1 MGDDKTMKSLAL
13 LSFCLCATIGPRCVF
28 GRPQTMVVSSTEDP
42 LVETTIL
49 PDIEYETFSEQSEE
63 SPKTKLTKTPVISE
77 LSVKSNV
84 QLRYAKTVV
93 EAYIKNPSAE
103 TQKLDFT
110 LVIPDTAFIS
120 NFSMLLKGNELV
132 ASVEEK
138 AKAKEIFDQ
147 AVSSGQGAG
156 LVDQDTR
163 NANQITV
170 SANVEGNDK
179 VRFRLTYEELLQRRI
194 GKYEHTIHV
203 NPGQIVNDF
212 KIEVF
217 IQESLPVVHVRVPK
231 IKTDPNA
238 IQSQEVNPD
247 VQIAIDDSDP
257 TKVNVTFTPDTK
269 MQKEFGENGISGE
282 FMVEYDVDRKEQG
295 NEIQVIDG
303 YFVHFF
309 APDSLKTLPKHV
321 VFVLDISGSMY
332 GEKLSQTKDAMVTV
346 IDDLTSQDYFN
357 IITFS
362 DDVMHWV
369 PEDEKLKEGVH
380 QMTYPGQDDLR
391 TEALQYVLSL
401 KTIGGTNINDA
412 MVDAINLVED
422 VKKSEELP
430 ANVQPMIIFLTDGEA
445 TAGVT
450 NGDEIKKNVAKA
462 NGEISVPVY
471 GLAFGSGADF
481 GLIKTLSKDNGGFA
495 RKIYEG
501 SDASIQLEDFYLEI
515 ASPLLSNLD
524 IKYVGEAVKNE
535 SITETKT
542 STFSEGGEIIIAG
555 QIDETQNNVEVIIT
569 GQGKEGVFEKKFVI
583 CTRNDGPVA
592 MAQEGGETDDVV
604 IDDLTLLPPG
614 EIPTRSLPPICF
626 PIPPRPVEPKGEG
639 QNFVERLWA
648 FKTIKQLLD
657 DKKSPLEERKEELK
671 DEDESDEDSTE
682 DAGSVEAEKPE
693 VSEVILDSEADIT
706 PTLTEDVEIIAPAP
720 KTKKE
725 RAIELA
731 IKYNFVT
738 PVTSLVVLK
747 NNGSDSDIKEPIE
760 VVPVDT
766 LPRFNQLGFGLN
778 RRIANVQ
785 FSLASSGGGFGGGF
799 PLMRKGA
806 PGPTSTRGRPFTSAL
821 PGPPPQPILAMSP
834 PQADLDDFYDFLE
847 SDSFEIRSSAP
858 PTTVPPKTTCDGSIS
873 LYDRSGSRGMNVTL
887 TEDEPDLANHN
898 FSNALASLEIWGD
911 CCWIIYTKTDFQGES
926 LELFDGPG
934 YVASGDIVKV
944 FRQAN
949 SVQKSVT
956 C

>member
-1 MGDDKTMKSLAL
+1 MRSLAL
-13 LSFCLCATIGPRCVF
+13 VSLWICALLEAQSVF
-28 GRPQTMVVSSTEDP
+28 GRPQTQTLVVSTTGPSAE
-42 LVETTIL
+42 ETTAFA
-49 PDIEYETFSEQSEE
+49 DIEYDETLLKGNEE
-63 SPKTKLTKTPVISE
+63 SPKSATPVISE
-77 LSVKSNV
+77 FSVRSNV

-93 EAYIKNPSAE
+93 EAYIKNPSAKAK
-103 TQKLDFT
+103 KLDFT
-110 LVIPDTAFIS
+110 LVIPDSAFIS
-120 NFSMLLKGNELV
+120 NFSMLLKGEELV

-138 AKAKEIFDQ
+138 AKAKEVFDQ

-194 GKYEHTIHV
+194 GKYEHVVHV

-212 KIEVF
+212 KIEIV

-238 IQSQEVNPD
+238 IQSGEVNPD
-247 VQIAIDDSDP
+247 VQIALDDSDP
-257 TKVNVTFTPDTK
+257 TKVNITYSPDTK
-269 MQKEFGENGISGE
+269 MQKQFGTNGISGE

-346 IDDLTSQDYFN
+346 IDDLTSQDHFN

-362 DDVMHWV
+362 DNVMHWV
-369 PEDEKLKEGVH
+369 PENEKLKEGAH
-380 QMTYPGQDDLR
+380 QMTYQGQDDLK

-401 KTIGGTNINDA
+401 NTIGGTNINDA
-412 MVDAINLVED
+412 MVDAINLVEE
-422 VKKSEELP
+422 VKKSEEL
-430 ANVQPMIIFLTDGEA
+430 AGNVQSMIIFLTDGEA

-450 NGDEIKKNVAKA
+450 SATEIKKNVARA
-462 NGEISVPVY
+462 NRDISVPVY

-535 SITETKT
+535 TLTETKT
-542 STFSEGGEIIIAG
+542 NTFSEGGEIIIAG
-555 QIDETQNNVEVIIT
+555 QIDETQDDVEVIIT
-569 GQGKEGVFEKKFVI
+569 GQGKDGIFEKKFIV

-592 MAQEGGETDDVV
+592 MAQGEETDVDMVV
-604 IDDLTLLPPG
+604 EDLTLLPPG
-614 EIPTRSLPPICF
+614 KLPTPSLPTYCF
-626 PIPPRPVEPKGEG
+626 PISPRPAEPKGEG

-657 DKKSPLEERKEELK
+657 DKKSALEERKEELG
-671 DEDESDEDSTE
+671 DETDEESDEESSEETSME
-682 DAGSVEAEKPE
+682 DKPLE
-693 VSEVILDSEADIT
+693 ESSESD
-706 PTLTEDVEIIAPAP
+706 DVEVTPMEDGLTLVVPPP
-720 KTKKE
+720 KTNKE
-725 RAIELA
+725 RAIALA
-731 IKYNFVT
+731 IQYNFVT
-738 PVTSLVVLK
+738 PVTSLVVVK
-747 NNGSDSDIKEPIE
+747 GKGTDSDDKQPIE
-760 VVPVDT
+760 VVPVDS
-766 LPRFNQLGFGLN
+766 LPRFNQGGFGFN
-778 RRIANVQ
+778 RRFAGVQ
-785 FSLASSGGGFGGGF
+785 FSIASGGGFGGGF

-806 PGPTSTRGRPFTSAL
+806 PSQIVHRGQTTQQFQPTTSGL
-821 PGPPPQPILAMSP
+821 PGPPPPPFPTYPLSQPPTDNDYL
-834 PQADLDDFYDFLE
+834 YE
-847 SDSFEIRSSAP
+847 SDDVFDSPSMPP
-858 PTTVPPKTTCDGSIS
+858 PTTSPPKTSCDGAIS
-873 LYDRSGSRGMNVTL
+873 LYGRSGKRGMNVTL

-898 FSNALASLEIWGD
+898 FSNTLASAEIWGD
-911 CCWIIYTKTDFQGES
+911 CCWIFYTEPNFQGKS
-926 LELFDGPG
+926 LEFLDGPG
-934 YVASGDIVKV
+934 YVSSGDIAEV
-944 FRQAN
+944 FREVN
-949 SVQKSVT
+949 SVQKSIL